1 MTLTGRAGDERGA
14 GGWYCWCLLH
24 VFWHRQAG
32 LAIASF
38 TPSLTRHLGARL
50 DALLSN
56 ACRVVI
62 TDHSHFVLVNVY
74 VPNAGDRPDRPRLQ
88 YKLRFL
94 EALKKKCDALVAQGR
109 EVRGLAAGRGWCCR
123 CG

>member
-1 MTLTGRAGDERGA
+1 VTRGA
-14 GGWYCWCLLH
+14 
-24 VFWHRQAG
+24 QAVG
-32 LAIASF
+32 TAGACCMCSGIGKQACIASF

-50 DALLSN
+50 DALLSH

-94 EALKKKCDALVAQGR
+94 EALKQKCDALVAQGR
-109 EVRGLAAGRGWCCR
+109 EVRGLAAGWGWCCR